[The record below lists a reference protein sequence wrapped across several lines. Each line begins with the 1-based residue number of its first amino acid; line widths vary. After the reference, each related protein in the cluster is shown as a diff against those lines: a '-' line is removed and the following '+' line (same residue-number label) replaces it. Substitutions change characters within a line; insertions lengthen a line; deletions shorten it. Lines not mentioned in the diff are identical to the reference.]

1 MTKTTTNNWESYK
14 DAIELG
20 MTDGDATRDVCSE
33 YVKRMSGRT
42 SELVDLRN
50 ENNESCDEKGRAL
63 TDEPP
68 LCVLGNL
75 DAARTV
81 RVNLRNDVT
90 LVKTLIDWDEVDAND
105 LASCVL
111 QDGWLE
117 NDEIPTEFVETDED
131 GEPRDVDDDKRRL
144 IETVLWAI
152 SDDANGQREEYLE
165 IRTTDP
171 VEIEGDRFD
180 DVWKEYEEY
189 TYTTNESVVVRWS
202 ARLNLGFESKELVYL
217 EDRQRWYSIEKD
229 GTLSPQVGDDPG
241 LPSQATEYWCEIE
254 ELDDEK
260 TEEYLATL
268 EEDEE

>member
-1 MTKTTTNNWESYK
+1 MTKTTNNWESYK

-20 MTDGDATRDVCSE
+20 MTDGDATRAVCAE
-33 YVKRMSGRT
+33 YVKRMSGRVST
-42 SELVDLRN
+42 LYDLRN
-50 ENNESCDEKGRAL
+50 EKNESCDEEGRAI

-111 QDGWLE
+111 SDGWLE
-117 NDEIPTEFVETDED
+117 NDEIPTEFAETDDD

-152 SDDANGQREEYLE
+152 SDDANGQREGYLE

-171 VEIEGDRFD
+171 VEIEGDRFG
-180 DVWKEYEEY
+180 DVWEEYETY
-189 TYTTNESVVVRWS
+189 CYTTNESVVVRWS

-217 EDRQRWYSIEKD
+217 EDRQRWYVIEKD
-229 GTLSPQVGDDPG
+229 GTLSPQVGDDPD
-241 LPSQATEYWCEIE
+241 LPTQATEYWCEIE
-254 ELDDEK
+254 DLDDEK
-260 TEEYLATL
+260 TAELLATL